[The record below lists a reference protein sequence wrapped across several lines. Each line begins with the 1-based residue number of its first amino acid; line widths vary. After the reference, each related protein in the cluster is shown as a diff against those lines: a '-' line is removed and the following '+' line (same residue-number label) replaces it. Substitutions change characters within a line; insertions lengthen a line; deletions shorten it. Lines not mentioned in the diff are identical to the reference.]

1 MTKGG
6 RGSSPGQKQARGT
19 HEDSGSE
26 LQRHASHAPSVD
38 VAGEDDSSGPAVRAV
53 GLTKHFDVRGR
64 VPWRP
69 KAVIRALRNATLSV
83 APGTIHGVVG
93 PNGSGKTTLL
103 RILATLVIAD
113 TGDAF
118 VCGHDVDLDA
128 ADVRR
133 SIGFTTGEERSLY
146 WRLTARQNLEFVSA
160 IYRLP
165 SPQAA
170 LRRALGTVGL
180 LDVADRPVS
189 GFSQGMSRRLGL
201 ARALLH
207 EPDVLLLDE
216 PTRSLDPAAR
226 EEFQEVLKALRAEH
240 GVTTLL
246 TTHDVGEAISVCD
259 RVSVL
264 RDGVFV
270 EHLGGADEAA
280 LHAALLRHA
289 VVQE

>member
-6 RGSSPGQKQARGT
+6 RGPSPGQKQAGRAY
-19 HEDSGSE
+19 EDGGSE
-26 LQRHASHAPSVD
+26 LQLNASHNPSVD
-38 VAGEDDSSGPAVRAV
+38 VAGEDDSSGAAVRAV
-53 GLTKHFDVRGR
+53 RITKHFDVRGR

-69 KAVIRALRNATLSV
+69 LAVIRALRDATLSV
-83 APGTIHGVVG
+83 EPGTIHGVMG

-113 TGDAF
+113 SGDAS

-128 ADVRR
+128 GDVRR

-146 WRLTARQNLEFVSA
+146 WRLTARQNLEFVAA
-160 IYRLP
+160 IYQLP
-165 SPQAA
+165 RPVEA
-170 LRRALGTVGL
+170 LQRALDTVGL
-180 LDVADRPVS
+180 TDAAERPVS

-207 EPDVLLLDE
+207 EPKVLLLDE

-226 EEFQEVLKALRAEH
+226 EEFQEVLKTLRAEH

-246 TTHDVGEAISVCD
+246 TTHDLGEAISVCD

-270 EHLGGADEAA
+270 EHLAGADEAV

-289 VVQE
+289 VVHP